1 MNVAERHRFI
11 LSQLSERS
19 RASVA
24 ELARSTK
31 TSEMTIRRDLE
42 LLESRGALRRV
53 HGGAVSTLL
62 SGVEPPYA
70 VRAMVGGDAKARL
83 ADEVVR
89 LLNDGETVALD
100 TGTTAVAIARAMA
113 AAGSP

>member
-11 LSQLSERS
+11 LSQLSERG

-24 ELARSTK
+24 ELARSTR

-83 ADEVVR
+83 AEEVVR
-89 LLNDGETVALD
+89 LLNDGGRWPWTPGRPRSPSPGPWPA
-100 TGTTAVAIARAMA
+100 T
-113 AAGSP
+113 GSP